1 MLIKKV
7 FGKFMIFG
15 LMGMSALLYSCGS
28 EEVDPNDGEIVID
41 DDYYEFQD
49 FNLGDYD
56 IPAFISLPDETAN
69 IGASTKP
76 EIIHIE
82 DDIKWEVNVG
92 QNFQLMIEDY
102 GDLTDPTSGR
112 DLTIEYKSAEE
123 AGTTYPTT
131 TIRVKPKA
139 SAVTEDEAKVAGFL
153 ESQTEITDL
162 YSELS
167 YDELKS
173 VLEGWLNPS
182 GEGEKETVSQ
192 STLSQSTPTT
202 QPTKVAPT
210 TAESAKKTDDV
221 GAAFDDLFN
230 N

>member
-15 LMGMSALLYSCGS
+15 LIGMSIMFYSCDS
-28 EEVDPNDGEIVID
+28 QEVDPNDGEIVID

-102 GDLTDPTSGR
+102 GDLTD
-112 DLTIEYKSAEE
+112 LIEVEKKELAEQSFFKVNYVIDEPDMILYERTLLVKGTKKASSRVGVEHRTYHVYGQKIIDGISYELQSREDGYEKVIIELMAKS
-123 AGTTYPTT
+123 
-131 TIRVKPKA
+131 IKSMKPK
-139 SAVTEDEAKVAGFL
+139 
-153 ESQTEITDL
+153 
-162 YSELS
+162 
-167 YDELKS
+167 
-173 VLEGWLNPS
+173 
-182 GEGEKETVSQ
+182 
-192 STLSQSTPTT
+192 
-202 QPTKVAPT
+202 
-210 TAESAKKTDDV
+210 KK
-221 GAAFDDLFN
+221 
-230 N
+230 